1 MNNYF
6 IDELTQKP
14 LKIGSKYYI
23 KCLKA
28 KIQDNADK
36 KEIMQNIDLIYDTYL
51 SLKKSLPILSSSQF
65 YCFDSLNNQI
75 LIKNRSVKI
84 DDITNHLINVLPDII
99 EKIISV
105 SNDSNISNIR
115 TKIINIVHNSLI
127 H

>member
-28 KIQDNADK
+28 KIQDNVDK
-36 KEIMQNIDLIYDTYL
+36 KEIMQNIDYDTYL

-75 LIKNRSVKI
+75 LIKNKSVKI
-84 DDITNHLINVLPDII
+84 EDITTHLINTLPDII

-105 SNDSNISNIR
+105 SNDSNISDIR
-115 TKIINIVHNSLI
+115 SKIINIVHNSLI

>member
-28 KIQDNADK
+28 KIQDNDDK
-36 KEIMQNIDLIYDTYL
+36 KEIMRNIDYDTYL
-51 SLKKSLPILSSSQF
+51 SLKKSLPKLSKTQF
-65 YCFDSLNNQI
+65 YCYDSLNNQI
-75 LIKNRSVKI
+75 LIKNKSVKLE
-84 DDITNHLINVLPDII
+84 DITNHLINTLPDII

-115 TKIINIVHNSLI
+115 NKIINIVHNSLI

>member
-28 KIQDNADK
+28 KIQDNDDK
-36 KEIMQNIDLIYDTYL
+36 KEIMRNIDYDTYL
-51 SLKKSLPILSSSQF
+51 SLKKSLPKLSKTQF
-65 YCFDSLNNQI
+65 YCYDSLNNQI
-75 LIKNRSVKI
+75 LIKNKSVKLE
-84 DDITNHLINVLPDII
+84 DITNHLINTLPDII

-105 SNDSNISNIR
+105 SNDSNISNILN
-115 TKIINIVHNSLI
+115 KIINIVHNSLI

>member
-28 KIQDNADK
+28 KIQDNVDK
-36 KEIMQNIDLIYDTYL
+36 KEIMQNIDYDTYL
-51 SLKKSLPILSSSQF
+51 SLKKSLPTLSKSQF

-75 LIKNRSVKI
+75 LIKNKSVKI
-84 DDITNHLINVLPDII
+84 EDITTHLINTLPDII

-105 SNDSNISNIR
+105 SNDSNISDIR
-115 TKIINIVHNSLI
+115 SKIINIVHNSLI

>member
-28 KIQDNADK
+28 KIQDNVDK
-36 KEIMQNIDLIYDTYL
+36 KEIMQNIDYDTYL
-51 SLKKSLPILSSSQF
+51 SLKKSLPVLSSSQF

-75 LIKNRSVKI
+75 LIKNKSVKI
-84 DDITNHLINVLPDII
+84 EDITTHLINTLPDII

-105 SNDSNISNIR
+105 SNDSNISDIR
-115 TKIINIVHNSLI
+115 SKIINIVHNSLI

>member
-28 KIQDNADK
+28 KIQDNVDK
-36 KEIMQNIDLIYDTYL
+36 KEIMQNIDYDTYL
-51 SLKKSLPILSSSQF
+51 SLKKSLPVLSKSQF

-84 DDITNHLINVLPDII
+84 EDITTHLINTLPDII

-105 SNDSNISNIR
+105 SNDSNISDIR
-115 TKIINIVHNSLI
+115 SKIINIVHNSLI

>member
-28 KIQDNADK
+28 KIQDNVDK
-36 KEIMQNIDLIYDTYL
+36 KEIMHNIDYETYL
-51 SLKKSLPILSSSQF
+51 SLKKSLPILSKSQF

-75 LIKNRSVKI
+75 LIKIDRSK
-84 DDITNHLINVLPDII
+84 
-99 EKIISV
+99 
-105 SNDSNISNIR
+105 
-115 TKIINIVHNSLI
+115 
-127 H
+127 

>member
-23 KCLKA
+23 KCLKS
-28 KIQDNADK
+28 KIQDNDDK
-36 KEIMQNIDLIYDTYL
+36 KEIMRNIDYDTYL
-51 SLKKSLPILSSSQF
+51 SLKKSLPKLSKTQF

-75 LIKNRSVKI
+75 LIKNKSVKLE
-84 DDITNHLINVLPDII
+84 DITTHLINTLPDII

-105 SNDSNISNIR
+105 SNDSNISDIR
-115 TKIINIVHNSLI
+115 SKIINIVHNSLI

>member
-23 KCLKA
+23 KCLKS
-28 KIQDNADK
+28 KIQDNDDK
-36 KEIMQNIDLIYDTYL
+36 TEIMRNIDYDTYL
-51 SLKKSLPILSSSQF
+51 SLKKSLPKLSKTQF
-65 YCFDSLNNQI
+65 YCYDSLHNQI
-75 LIKNRSVKI
+75 LIKNKSVKLE
-84 DDITNHLINVLPDII
+84 DITTHLINTLPDII

-105 SNDSNISNIR
+105 SNDSNISDIR
-115 TKIINIVHNSLI
+115 SKIINIVHNSLI

>member
-28 KIQDNADK
+28 KIQDNVDK
-36 KEIMQNIDLIYDTYL
+36 KEIMRNIDYDTYL
-51 SLKKSLPILSSSQF
+51 SLKKSLPVLSSSQF

-75 LIKNRSVKI
+75 LIKNKSVKI
-84 DDITNHLINVLPDII
+84 EDITTHLIHTLPDII
-99 EKIISV
+99 EKIISI
-105 SNDSNISNIR
+105 SNDSNISDIR
-115 TKIINIVHNSLI
+115 NKIINIVHNSLI

>member
-28 KIQDNADK
+28 KIQDNIDK
-36 KEIMQNIDLIYDTYL
+36 KEIMQNIDYDTYL
-51 SLKKSLPILSSSQF
+51 SLKKSLPKLAKTQF

-75 LIKNRSVKI
+75 LIKNKSVKLE
-84 DDITNHLINVLPDII
+84 DITTHLINTLPEII
-99 EKIISV
+99 EQIISV
-105 SNDSNISNIR
+105 SNDSNISDIR
-115 TKIINIVHNSLI
+115 SKIINIVHNSLI

>member
-23 KCLKA
+23 KCLKS
-28 KIQDNADK
+28 KIQDNIDK
-36 KEIMQNIDLIYDTYL
+36 KEIMQNIDYDTYL
-51 SLKKSLPILSSSQF
+51 SLKKSLPVLSSSQF

-75 LIKNRSVKI
+75 LIKNKSVKI
-84 DDITNHLINVLPDII
+84 EDITTHLINTLPDII

-105 SNDSNISNIR
+105 SNDSNISDIR
-115 TKIINIVHNSLI
+115 SKIINIVHNSLI

>member
-28 KIQDNADK
+28 KIQDNVDK
-36 KEIMQNIDLIYDTYL
+36 KEIMQNIDYDTYL
-51 SLKKSLPILSSSQF
+51 SLKKSLPVLSSSQF
-65 YCFDSLNNQI
+65 YCFDSLNNQM
-75 LIKNRSVKI
+75 LIKNKSVKI
-84 DDITNHLINVLPDII
+84 EDITTHLINTLPDII

-105 SNDSNISNIR
+105 SNDSNISDIR
-115 TKIINIVHNSLI
+115 SKIINIVHNSLI

>member
-28 KIQDNADK
+28 KFQDNVDK
-36 KEIMQNIDLIYDTYL
+36 KEIMQNIDYDTYL
-51 SLKKSLPILSSSQF
+51 SLKKSLPVLSSSQF

-75 LIKNRSVKI
+75 LIKNKSVKI
-84 DDITNHLINVLPDII
+84 EDITTHLINTLPDII

-105 SNDSNISNIR
+105 SNDSNISDIR
-115 TKIINIVHNSLI
+115 SKIINIVHNSLI

>member
-6 IDELTQKP
+6 IDEQIQKP

-28 KIQDNADK
+28 KIQDNVDK
-36 KEIMQNIDLIYDTYL
+36 KEIMQNIDYDTYL
-51 SLKKSLPILSSSQF
+51 SLKKSLPVLPSSQF
-65 YCFDSLNNQI
+65 YCYDSLNQQI
-75 LIKNRSVKI
+75 LIKNKSVKLE
-84 DDITNHLINVLPDII
+84 DITTHLINTLPDII

-105 SNDSNISNIR
+105 SNDSNISDIR
-115 TKIINIVHNSLI
+115 SKIINIVHNSLI

>member
-28 KIQDNADK
+28 KIQDNIDK
-36 KEIMQNIDLIYDTYL
+36 KEIMQNIDYDTYL
-51 SLKKSLPILSSSQF
+51 SLKKSLPVLSSSQF

-75 LIKNRSVKI
+75 LIKNKSVKI
-84 DDITNHLINVLPDII
+84 EDITTHLINTLPDII

-105 SNDSNISNIR
+105 SNDSNISDIR
-115 TKIINIVHNSLI
+115 SKIINIVHNSLI

>member
-28 KIQDNADK
+28 KIQDNIDK
-36 KEIMQNIDLIYDTYL
+36 KEIMQNIDYDTYL
-51 SLKKSLPILSSSQF
+51 SLKKTLPVLSSSQF

-75 LIKNRSVKI
+75 LIKNKSVKI
-84 DDITNHLINVLPDII
+84 EDITTHLINTLPDII

-105 SNDSNISNIR
+105 SNDSNISDIR
-115 TKIINIVHNSLI
+115 SKIINIVHNSLI

>member
-28 KIQDNADK
+28 KIQDNIDK
-36 KEIMQNIDLIYDTYL
+36 KEIMQNIDYDTYL
-51 SLKKSLPILSSSQF
+51 SLKKSLPVLSSSQF

-75 LIKNRSVKI
+75 LIKNKSVKI
-84 DDITNHLINVLPDII
+84 EDITTHLINTLPDII

-115 TKIINIVHNSLI
+115 SKIINIVHNSLI

>member
-23 KCLKA
+23 KCLKS
-28 KIQDNADK
+28 KIQDNVDK
-36 KEIMQNIDLIYDTYL
+36 KEIMQNIDYDTYL
-51 SLKKSLPILSSSQF
+51 SLKKSLPVLSKSQF

-84 DDITNHLINVLPDII
+84 EDITTHLINTLPDII

-105 SNDSNISNIR
+105 SNDSNISDIR
-115 TKIINIVHNSLI
+115 SKIINIVHNSLI

>member
-23 KCLKA
+23 TCLKA
-28 KIQDNADK
+28 KIQDNVDK
-36 KEIMQNIDLIYDTYL
+36 KEIMQNIDYDTYL

-65 YCFDSLNNQI
+65 YCYDSLNQQI
-75 LIKNRSVKI
+75 LIKNKSVKLE
-84 DDITNHLINVLPDII
+84 DITTHLINTLPDII

-105 SNDSNISNIR
+105 SNDSNISDIR
-115 TKIINIVHNSLI
+115 SKIINIVHNSLI

>member
-28 KIQDNADK
+28 KIQDNVDK
-36 KEIMQNIDLIYDTYL
+36 KEIMQNIDYDTYL

-75 LIKNRSVKI
+75 LIKNKSVKI
-84 DDITNHLINVLPDII
+84 EDITTHLINTLPDII

-105 SNDSNISNIR
+105 SNDSNISDIR
-115 TKIINIVHNSLI
+115 SKIINIVHNFLI